1 MWQTLMDALKD
12 AGMDSLKLIPF
23 LFLTYLVME
32 YIEHKMGEKSR
43 QTIQK
48 SGGAGPIVGGLL
60 GIVPQCGFSTVAS
73 NLYAGRIITVGTL
86 LAVFLST
93 SDEMLPIFISEAVPL
108 PTVIKILGIKC
119 LIAIVAGV
127 LVDCVVRLLWKKT
140 AENRMK
146 DLCEQEHCHCE
157 KGIFRSA
164 FVHTGKITLF
174 LFFVSFGLNLVICT
188 VGEDALKHFIG
199 GQPVVASFLAGL
211 VGLIPNCAAS
221 VVITELYLEQVISVG
236 AMFSGLLVSAGVGL
250 LVLFRVNDNLKE
262 NLGIL
267 ATLYGIGVGAGIVL
281 EFLFG
286 ILNFV
291 L

>member
-60 GIVPQCGFSTVAS
+60 GVVPQCGFSTVAS

-127 LVDCVVRLLWKKT
+127 LVDCVVRLLWKKP

-174 LFFVSFGLNLVICT
+174 LFLVSFGLNLVICT

-199 GQPVVASFLAGL
+199 GQPVVTSFLAGL

-281 EFLFG
+281 EFVFG

>member
-60 GIVPQCGFSTVAS
+60 GVVPQCGFSTVAS

-127 LVDCVVRLLWKKT
+127 LVDCVVRLLWKKP

-174 LFFVSFGLNLVICT
+174 LFLVSFGLNLVICT

-281 EFLFG
+281 EFVFG

>member
-60 GIVPQCGFSTVAS
+60 GVVPQCGFSTVAS

-221 VVITELYLEQVISVG
+221 VILTQLYLNGAISFASVIAGLCTG
-236 AMFSGLLVSAGVGL
+236 AGIGLV
-250 LVLFRVNDNLKE
+250 VLFKINREKKE
-262 NLGIL
+262 NLKIVGVLYIISVIAGVIL
-267 ATLYGIGVGAGIVL
+267 EIFA
-281 EFLFG
+281 
-286 ILNFV
+286 
-291 L
+291 

>member
-127 LVDCVVRLLWKKT
+127 LVDCVVRLLWKKNGR
-140 AENRMK
+140 EPDER
-146 DLCEQEHCHCE
+146 
-157 KGIFRSA
+157 
-164 FVHTGKITLF
+164 FV
-174 LFFVSFGLNLVICT
+174 
-188 VGEDALKHFIG
+188 
-199 GQPVVASFLAGL
+199 
-211 VGLIPNCAAS
+211 
-221 VVITELYLEQVISVG
+221 
-236 AMFSGLLVSAGVGL
+236 
-250 LVLFRVNDNLKE
+250 
-262 NLGIL
+262 
-267 ATLYGIGVGAGIVL
+267 
-281 EFLFG
+281 
-286 ILNFV
+286 
-291 L
+291 

>member
-1 MWQTLMDALKD
+1 
-12 AGMDSLKLIPF
+12 
-23 LFLTYLVME
+23 
-32 YIEHKMGEKSR
+32 
-43 QTIQK
+43 
-48 SGGAGPIVGGLL
+48 
-60 GIVPQCGFSTVAS
+60 
-73 NLYAGRIITVGTL
+73 
-86 LAVFLST
+86 
-93 SDEMLPIFISEAVPL
+93 
-108 PTVIKILGIKC
+108 
-119 LIAIVAGV
+119 
-127 LVDCVVRLLWKKT
+127 
-140 AENRMK
+140 MK

>member
-1 MWQTLMDALKD
+1 MWQTLIDALKD

-60 GIVPQCGFSTVAS
+60 GVVPQCGFSTVAS

-127 LVDCVVRLLWKKT
+127 LVDCVVRLLWKKP

-174 LFFVSFGLNLVICT
+174 LFLVSFGLNLVICT

-281 EFLFG
+281 EFVFE